1 MYHRSIRLYIVRL
14 TLLYQRHFM
23 EPSRN
28 IFYFTSPNLSCI
40 VGLGFLDL
48 YKQQQLQ
55 YLYFSQYKYYN
66 YYNIFS

>member
-1 MYHRSIRLYIVRL
+1 
-14 TLLYQRHFM
+14 M

-28 IFYFTSPNLSCI
+28 IFYFMSPNLSCI

-55 YLYFSQYKYYN
+55 YLYFSQYKHYN